1 MSIVS
6 TACAFSVI
14 QCVTKR
20 TRQLERLLYMLESTA
35 AKFEQVKSC
44 SHWIVFSSNTRA
56 QVQSK
61 YAKMLL
67 DFLEK
72 EQGLDI
78 SVLFKGS
85 IHLES
90 YHEELQQLLVL
101 VEEEKLLRQRVA
113 GTWDFIAAKSI
124 DQNSVT
130 LIRACENLWNDLL
143 PQTSIVLPLINS
155 IRGEPDSPSWLGS
168 TDIPSAVHPWPSIVH

>member
-20 TRQLERLLYMLESTA
+20 TRQLERLL
-35 AKFEQVKSC
+35 
-44 SHWIVFSSNTRA
+44 A

-143 PQTSIVLPLINS
+143 PQISIVLPLINS

-168 TDIPSAVHPWPSIVH
+168 TDTPSAVHPWPSIVH

>member
-20 TRQLERLLYMLESTA
+20 TRQLERLL
-35 AKFEQVKSC
+35 
-44 SHWIVFSSNTRA
+44 A

-143 PQTSIVLPLINS
+143 PQISIVLPLINS
-155 IRGEPDSPSWLGS
+155 IRGELDHYRCLLLVVTVLTLCALQVNLTVLHGWEAPTYRAQCTRGPQ
-168 TDIPSAVHPWPSIVH
+168 

>member
-20 TRQLERLLYMLESTA
+20 TRQLERLL
-35 AKFEQVKSC
+35 
-44 SHWIVFSSNTRA
+44 A

-143 PQTSIVLPLINS
+143 PQISIVLPLINS